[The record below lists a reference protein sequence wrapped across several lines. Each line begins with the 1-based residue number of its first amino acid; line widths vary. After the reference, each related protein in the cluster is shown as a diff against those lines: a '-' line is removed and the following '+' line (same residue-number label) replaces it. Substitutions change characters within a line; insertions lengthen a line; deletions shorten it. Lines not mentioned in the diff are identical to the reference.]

1 MHCNIEFMK
10 QVLPIFLSPGGG
22 PLFFYDSIEVDV
34 RLLPK
39 LNASFIEEC
48 CLRLLL
54 NISSSSGFLNYLEL
68 LYKSPKLF
76 VIFRS
81 SLILN
86 YAPLPM
92 DELPLLGNKLDNPV

>member
-1 MHCNIEFMK
+1 MHCNIEFLFKIINCVFYMK

-48 CLRLLL
+48 CLR
-54 NISSSSGFLNYLEL
+54 
-68 LYKSPKLF
+68 PKF
-76 VIFRS
+76 NQKFYHYFCSIFH
-81 SLILN
+81 
-86 YAPLPM
+86 
-92 DELPLLGNKLDNPV
+92 PLLVF